1 MKYNKFFEFIFGQL
15 DYFFFFRL
23 NVFVF
28 ANEVY
33 FMYVFNK
40 ISEWLRKLLLDE
52 REKIIENF
60 RKGGREIRKF
70 FKDRL

>member
-1 MKYNKFFEFIFGQL
+1 
-15 DYFFFFRL
+15 
-23 NVFVF
+23 
-28 ANEVY
+28 
-33 FMYVFNK
+33 MYVFNK

-70 FKDRL
+70 FKDWL